1 MQKPQTEGTIFINK
15 FKDKDTQ
22 PDWTGKL
29 EFNKDLLKQL
39 VNVAKEGGEPEV
51 RIALWN
57 RTSKQGNEYK
67 YLRMDLQESKDKRV
81 KENVEVKQEPV
92 QQAQESSGGSNFE
105 DEIPF

>member
-22 PDWTGKL
+22 PDC
-29 EFNKDLLKQL
+29 
-39 VNVAKEGGEPEV
+39 
-51 RIALWN
+51 
-57 RTSKQGNEYK
+57 
-67 YLRMDLQESKDKRV
+67 KDKPV

>member
-1 MQKPQTEGTIFINK
+1 MQKPQT
-15 FKDKDTQ
+15 
-22 PDWTGKL
+22 DWTGKL

-39 VNVAKEGGEPEV
+39 VNVAKEGGDPEV

-67 YLRMDLQESKDKRV
+67 YLRMDLQESKDKPV

>member
-39 VNVAKEGGEPEV
+39 VNVAK
-51 RIALWN
+51 
-57 RTSKQGNEYK
+57 
-67 YLRMDLQESKDKRV
+67 
-81 KENVEVKQEPV
+81 
-92 QQAQESSGGSNFE
+92 
-105 DEIPF
+105 